1 MTSSPARLVE
11 GSRCGAFLPDVP
23 VPDPWLEV
31 RKDLPLLAQ
40 QCQRTGRRCVRIKA
54 PGLSAAGPEARRG
67 EKEEEKMGG
76 KTCWHLTHLSQ
87 NCSHLS
93 LSLACLLPAQGKAA
107 RGQPPPARGRAA
119 IGLCLVLNGAG
130 DSPSGALGV
139 KASGP
144 PPPPRE
150 SR

>member
-1 MTSSPARLVE
+1 MRSV
-11 GSRCGAFLPDVP
+11 LPDVP

-87 NCSHLS
+87 NCSLS
-93 LSLACLLPAQGKAA
+93 LSLSCLLATGSRESCPWAT
-107 RGQPPPARGRAA
+107 PPARGRAA
-119 IGLCLVLNGAG
+119 IGLCLVSTERAI
-130 DSPSGALGV
+130 
-139 KASGP
+139 
-144 PPPPRE
+144 PRPE
-150 SR
+150 RSA

>member
-1 MTSSPARLVE
+1 MRSV
-11 GSRCGAFLPDVP
+11 LPDVP

-87 NCSHLS
+87 NCSLS
-93 LSLACLLPAQGKAA
+93 LSLLLACYRLKGKLPVGNPPRA
-107 RGQPPPARGRAA
+107 RSRRHWS
-119 IGLCLVLNGAG
+119 LSCLNGAG